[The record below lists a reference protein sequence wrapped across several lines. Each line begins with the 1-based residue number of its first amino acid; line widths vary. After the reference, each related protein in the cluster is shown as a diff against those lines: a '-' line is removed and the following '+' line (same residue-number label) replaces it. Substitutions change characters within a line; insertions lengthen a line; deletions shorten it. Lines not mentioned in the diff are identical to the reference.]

1 MEISKEELVVCIER
15 ARKKLDGSIANKDD
29 YRYIY
34 ENSIALDRLLE
45 IYISN
50 INEKILNKGLTSIP
64 EGCPQKKCGYPS
76 FFDENS
82 WIFQSFLLKKTCY
95 FLTHVLNLEYK
106 WWKVAQSGLKWYKS
120 GICGRQMTG

>member
-34 ENSIALDRLLE
+34 E
-45 IYISN
+45 
-50 INEKILNKGLTSIP
+50 KILNKGLTSIP

-76 FFDENS
+76 FFDDNS

-120 GICGRQMTG
+120 GICGCQMTG